1 MSLLLVKD
9 TANSAIREL
18 ECDTNGLLKVDKV
31 DVSAL
36 ATQVTLSGL
45 NTKITA
51 CDTGAVVVSSSAL
64 PSGAANSSEQV
75 SQTAHLSDLAACAS
89 AGVLQVSSSS
99 GDISALASW
108 VFGGSAST
116 TSIADSTSGL
126 STGYDADNY
135 RTVCIAGTT
144 DNTSDTE
151 IEVQVSQDNTTWFD
165 LNDVYMN
172 VDYVSGDFGKEIA
185 VSARYIRIKRSNN
198 SGSSES
204 IKAFI
209 SGKK

>member
-18 ECDTNGLLKVDKV
+18 ECDSNGLLKVDKV
-31 DVSAL
+31 DVSGL
-36 ATQVTLSGL
+36 ASEGTLS
-45 NTKITA
+45 NIDSAITQ
-51 CDTGAVVVSSSAL
+51 CDTGSVTITDTVLA
-64 PSGAANSSEQV
+64 SGAANSSEQV

-116 TSIADSTSGL
+116 TSIADATNGL
-126 STGYDADNY
+126 STSFDADNY
-135 RTVCIAGTT
+135 RTVCIAGNT
-144 DNTSDTE
+144 DNMNDSE
-151 IEVQVSQDNTTWFD
+151 IEIQVSQDNTTWFD
-165 LNDVYMN
+165 LNDVYIN
-172 VDYVSGDFGKEIA
+172 VDYVSGDFGKEVA
-185 VSARYIRIKRSNN
+185 VSARYIRIKRSNS

>member
-18 ECDTNGLLKVDKV
+18 ECDTNGLFKVDKV

-64 PSGAANSSEQV
+64 PSGAATSGEQS

-135 RTVCIAGTT
+135 RTVCIAGNT